1 LRFNK
6 LLDFTFLKYKDTTF
20 ALNIDWSLCK
30 KVVEMVAE

>member
-1 LRFNK
+1 
-6 LLDFTFLKYKDTTF
+6 LKYKDTTF